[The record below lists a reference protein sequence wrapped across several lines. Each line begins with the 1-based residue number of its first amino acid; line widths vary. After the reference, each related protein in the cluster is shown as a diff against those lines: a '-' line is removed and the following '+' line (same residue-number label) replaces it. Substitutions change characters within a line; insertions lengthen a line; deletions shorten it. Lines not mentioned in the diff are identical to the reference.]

1 MSVHY
6 SSCILQTMS
15 QFVEVIGIKFMCHTL
30 IKKRKKVY
38 VLCIYVYF
46 FPIFTNYDSIR
57 LLLSLSKI
65 SRFVFYLAFF
75 FFFHLYILIFLF
87 QLYYFTNMLL
97 LNRPTFS
104 TIKNAWYYNGLIKFS
119 LIFSLT

>member
-15 QFVEVIGIKFMCHTL
+15 QFEEVIGIKFMCHTL

-57 LLLSLSKI
+57 PLLSLSKI
-65 SRFVFYLAFF
+65 SRGLYSILPFF
-75 FFFHLYILIFLF
+75 FFSLIHLNILV
-87 QLYYFTNMLL
+87 
-97 LNRPTFS
+97 S
-104 TIKNAWYYNGLIKFS
+104 TILFY
-119 LIFSLT
+119 